1 MANLYSS
8 IGQNALRAKESSR
21 FGTRPLAFYTVTM
34 EDANNLASTW
44 EDSNSLYYKIIQSLQ
59 EAGVELYY
67 VGQPLNEDDGFGPA
81 DTESFI
87 IAIADDADNPTKY
100 LEYTNNWTVLGTNQ
114 DSYTDNYIKI
124 DAPNPTLNR
133 GQPVVFSET
142 DGNIVAGQ
150 TYYLHT
156 WETNGGF
163 TYIRISETVSQINT
177 DGTPDYPEGV
187 GHPGAVV
194 ELTTSTNE
202 YTATF
207 SFYDTQW
214 TGTAGD
220 AQWVCCW
227 DPDFKTINAWNLQ
240 NRIGDTVSLLSGSVS
255 VLRCQVSAAGI
266 FPLIGCCC

>member
-21 FGTRPLAFYTVTM
+21 FGTRPLAFYTVTVD
-34 EDANNLASTW
+34 EANNLVSTW

-67 VGQPLNEDDGFGPA
+67 VGQPLNEETGGIGPA
-81 DTESFI
+81 DTESFV

-100 LEYTNNWTVLGTNQ
+100 LEDTNDWTVLGTNQ
-114 DSYTDNYIKI
+114 DTYTTNWIKI
-124 DAPNPTLNR
+124 DSGDPILNR
-133 GQPVVFSET
+133 GQPVVFSGT

-150 TYYLHT
+150 TYYVHS
-156 WETNGGF
+156 WEVNGGY
-163 TYIRISETVSQINT
+163 TYVQISETVSQINT

-187 GHPGAVV
+187 GHPGEVF
-194 ELTTSTNE
+194 ELTTGTNE

-207 SFYDTQW
+207 EFYDTSW
-214 TGTAGD
+214 SGTAGD

-240 NRIGDTVSLLSGSVS
+240 NRINDDVSMTGSVS
-255 VLRCQVSAAGI
+255 VLRCQVSAWGI
-266 FPLIGCCC
+266 FPLLGCCC